1 MIRVLHSVSNMDRA
15 GVETMLM
22 NYYRHIDKNKVQFDF
37 LCNKKKPGAY
47 DDEIRALG
55 GKIYHTPG
63 LNPFKYGQYVKFMR
77 SFAKKHPEY
86 KIIHCHNAALAAY
99 PLFAAKVAGIPERI
113 CHVHSAS
120 ITFDYKW
127 PIKIVCKRFLKP
139 NLTKMWACGKAAG
152 AFYYGKAAVD
162 SGKVRVINNAIEID
176 RFVFNEN
183 VRNEMRQKHGLENSF
198 VIGHAGRFMTQ
209 KNHAFLIKVFAEL
222 CKKESTAKLVLLG
235 DGELQEDIKKQ
246 VVELQIEDR
255 VLFMGNVSNVNEW
268 YQAFDVFVLPS
279 IWEGLPVVGIEA
291 QAADLPCVFS
301 ADVTNEVGIL
311 KTTVFLSRKLPLE
324 KWVKCILS
332 YKGKYERVNRA
343 KEIAAAGYDIK
354 CEAQKLQQKYLE
366 LYDALTK

>member
-22 NYYRHIDKNKVQFDF
+22 NYYRHIDRDEVQFDF

-47 DDEIRALG
+47 DEEIDSLG

-77 SFAKKHPEY
+77 AFAKEHPEY

-99 PLFAAKVAGIPERI
+99 PLFAAKLAGIPERI

-127 PIKIVCKRFLKP
+127 PIKVICKRFLKP
-139 NLTKMWACGKAAG
+139 NLTQKWACGKAAG
-152 AFYYGKAAVD
+152 AFYYGKRAVD
-162 SGKVRVINNAIEID
+162 TGDVRIINNAIEIE
-176 RFVFNEN
+176 RFVFNQN
-183 VRNEMRQKHGLENSF
+183 VRNRMRREYGLEDSF

-209 KNHAFLIKVFAEL
+209 KNHAFLIKVFAEI
-222 CKKESTAKLVLLG
+222 CNQDSSAKLVLLG
-235 DGELQEDIKKQ
+235 DGELQENIKKQ
-246 VVELQIEDR
+246 VSELKLEDK

-301 ADVTNEVGIL
+301 DDVTNEVDL
-311 KTTVFLSRKLPLE
+311 LDTTVFLSRKASLSE
-324 KWVKCILS
+324 WATQILS
-332 YKGKYERVNRA
+332 YKGKDTRCDTKDTIV
-343 KEIAAAGYDIK
+343 AAGYEIDN
-354 CEAQKLQQKYLE
+354 EARKLQEKYLE
-366 LYDALTK
+366 LYKSLR

>member
-1 MIRVLHSVSNMDRA
+1 MIRILHSVSNMDRA

-22 NYYRHIDKNKVQFDF
+22 NYYRHIDRNKVQFDF

-47 DDEIRALG
+47 DEEIYTLG
-55 GKIYHTPG
+55 GEIYYTPG
-63 LNPFKYGQYVKFMR
+63 LNPFKYGQYIKFMC
-77 SFAKKHPEY
+77 SFSKEHPEY
-86 KIIHCHNAALAAY
+86 KIIQCHNAALAAY

-139 NLTKMWACGKAAG
+139 NLTRMWACGRAAG
-152 AFYYGKAAVD
+152 EFYYGKSAVD
-162 SGKVRVINNAIEID
+162 SGKVQIINNAIEID
-176 RFVFNEN
+176 RFVFNEI
-183 VRNEMRQKHGLENSF
+183 VRNKIRQKYGLEDAF

-222 CKKESTAKLVLLG
+222 CKQEHTAKLVLLG
-235 DGELQEDIKKQ
+235 DGELQENIKKR
-246 VVELQIEDR
+246 VLELHLEDR

-301 ADVTNEVGIL
+301 EDITKEVGLL
-311 KTTVFLSRKLPLE
+311 KTTVFLNRKTGIE
-324 KWVKCILS
+324 KWVKQILR
-332 YKGKYERVNRA
+332 YKGHRVRMNRKA
-343 KEIAAAGYDIK
+343 EIVSAGYEIG
-354 CEAQKLQQKYLE
+354 CEAEKLQNRYLE
-366 LYDALTK
+366 LYNKL

>member
-77 SFAKKHPEY
+77 SFAKEHPEY

-301 ADVTNEVGIL
+301 VDVTNEVGIL